1 MTEQD
6 KELYSGPPGSVLQEA
21 RLQAGKSI
29 AETAEA
35 LNLLKTYVEALE
47 RNDYS
52 RFNSPLF
59 ARGYIKSYARY
70 MGLEEAPLLRD
81 CDRICRRDD
90 EAAAK
95 RALTPKSRAPGHAR
109 AYVLVAAAL
118 LVWIISYFVFGAGSN
133 AKLDVTVMSERY
145 PPLPE
150 LRAQPSL
157 GETLLQMPA
166 ENEQST
172 SSSNES
178 RPAKIEFTVSEEVW
192 LELHDANGKLVL
204 SGVRP
209 AGENIQLAV
218 DGPVQ
223 LSMSYWPAV
232 TVMYNE
238 QRVDFS
244 ALAESNAVRVQ
255 IGEL

>member
-1 MTEQD
+1 M
-6 KELYSGPPGSVLQEA
+6 KESHNDIYSGPPGSVLQEA
-21 RLQAGKSI
+21 RLQAGKSV

-47 RNDYS
+47 RNDYT

-90 EAAAK
+90 EAASK
-95 RALTPKSRAPGHAR
+95 RSVKPGSRAPGHAK
-109 AYVLVAAAL
+109 AYLLCAAAL
-118 LVWIISYFVFGAGSN
+118 LLWVCSYFFFGMGNRSDV
-133 AKLDVTVMSERY
+133 DVTVMSERY
-145 PPLPE
+145 APLPE

-166 ENEQST
+166 LEEGDTST
-172 SSSNES
+172 EDGT
-178 RPAKIEFTVSEEVW
+178 PAVIEFTVAEDVW
-192 LELHDANGKLVL
+192 IELRDIHGKVVL
-204 SGVRP
+204 SGIRP
-209 AGENIQLAV
+209 AGEQHKMTV

-223 LSMSYWPAV
+223 LTMSYWPAV
-232 TVMYNE
+232 SVQYNE
-238 QRVDFS
+238 QPVDLS
-244 ALAESNAVRVQ
+244 AVAESNAVRVQ